1 MPTRAFQ
8 QGYVDANTGA
18 TFPASCLV
26 PLVNVD
32 TLQNVASI
40 VVQRFASQTTY
51 SNGFK
56 PIQTLATQV
65 TGAVYATV
73 FGAAAAAA
81 VATMNAQALNL
92 AITYLAGAPEYSGA
106 TPL

>member
-1 MPTRAFQ
+1 MPTRAFSQ
-8 QGYVDANTGA
+8 AYVDPQTGA

-26 PLVNVD
+26 PNVTVD
-32 TLQNVASI
+32 TIGNDANI
-40 VVQRFASQTTY
+40 VVQRYASQTTY

-56 PIQTLATQV
+56 PIQTLATMV

-81 VATMNAQALNL
+81 VATMNATALNL
-92 AITYLAGAPEYSGA
+92 AINFLAGAPEYSGA